1 MLEMKVKAVTVNQS
15 GDFSVLLT
23 DIEDTKILPIVV
35 GAPEAQNIALPLQ
48 GEVPP
53 RPLTHDLLKSV
64 IDAMGGKLERIIITN
79 IRDNTYYAN
88 LIINQNGESKT
99 VDSRPSDA
107 IALALRCNVPI
118 YMKNQL
124 IEFTYDLK
132 DIVFE
137 E

>member
-23 DIEDTKILPIVV
+23 DIEETKVLPIVV
-35 GAPEAQNIALPLQ
+35 GALEAQNIALPLQ

-64 IDAMGGKLERIIITN
+64 METLGGRLERIIITH
-79 IRDNTYYAN
+79 IHENTYYAN
-88 LIINQNGESKT
+88 LVINQNGESKT
-99 VDSRPSDA
+99 IDSRPSDA